1 MLYRKDKEK
10 TLAEQF
16 KNPAPCFRAAPFWA
30 WNGALDE
37 RVLRR
42 QTQAFYEMGL
52 GGWFM
57 HVRYG
62 LDDRYLGYK
71 FMNMVDVCRKEAEKT
86 GMLAWLYDEDKWP
99 SGAAGGFVTK
109 DARLR
114 CKTLVFRQTL
124 PKS

>member
-42 QTQAFYEMGL
+42 QTQAFMKWGL
-52 GGWFM
+52 EGGSCTS
-57 HVRYG
+57 V
-62 LDDRYLGYK
+62 
-71 FMNMVDVCRKEAEKT
+71 T
-86 GMLAWLYDEDKWP
+86 GWMTAIWDIN
-99 SGAAGGFVTK
+99 S
-109 DARLR
+109 
-114 CKTLVFRQTL
+114 
-124 PKS
+124 